1 MNIISLLC
9 LAYLFVKIILNG
21 IKDRREA
28 SSQLKGNES
37 KHRLSFEDIENCY
50 TKNIKVPQT
59 DKLNTSYFI
68 QIYHIT
74 TYFLWLGKIKIIKIF
89 KIFVSSYFD
98 ISIQAESSFPK

>member
-21 IKDRREA
+21 IKDREA

-37 KHRLSFEDIENCY
+37 KHRLNFEDIKNCY
-50 TKNIKVPQT
+50 TKNIRVPQT

-68 QIYHIT
+68 TLQHIF
-74 TYFLWLGKIKIIKIF
+74 Y
-89 KIFVSSYFD
+89 D
-98 ISIQAESSFPK
+98 